1 MIGFV
6 DGFDVVLH
14 ELMLFAA
21 FGFFV
26 GGLDDLLVDLIYIG
40 HRLLDT
46 GPSRRPIDRLPSPPQ
61 LGRLAVFVAAWDE
74 VAVIGAMLT
83 SALARFDHADY
94 RLYVGTYPNDPGTI
108 DAVARVAETDPRVRM
123 VVLPHDGP
131 TTKADCLN
139 ALWRALIADDAREG
153 ATKAV
158 ILHDAE
164 DLVHPLEL
172 QVFDR
177 LIDNHAVVQIPVL
190 PLISPHGRLV
200 SGTYADEFAESHAKQ
215 LVVRGTL
222 GAGLPLAGVGCAI
235 AMPILARIA
244 AMRGGVPF
252 DSESLTEDYELGL
265 WIAELGGRGIFARVE
280 ESPGGPVV
288 ATRAYFPDTV
298 ETAVRQKARWMIG
311 IALAGWDRTGWA
323 RVRAIGDHWMRL
335 RDRRAPLAVLVMA
348 IAYVA
353 ILGWA
358 VSILLHLVT
367 RSTLLSPGRVL
378 GWLIATN
385 AALLGWRLAV
395 RMAFTTRV
403 YGPREGLWAIPRLLV
418 GNYISLFAA
427 RRAVI
432 RYVGMLR
439 GAPPVWDKTAHV
451 FPGDSPG
458 DQADDDRADDH
469 PAMAAS

>member
-1 MIGFV
+1 MMGFV
-6 DGFDVVLH
+6 GIFDVVLH

-26 GGLDDLLVDLIYIG
+26 GGLDDLLVDLIYIAR
-40 HRLLDT
+40 RLYSAV
-46 GPSRRPIDRLPSPPQ
+46 PSRWPIDRLPCVPTP
-61 LGRLAVFVAAWDE
+61 GRLAVFVAAWDE
-74 VAVIGAMLT
+74 VAVIGDMLT
-83 SALARFDHADY
+83 SALARFDHAGY

-108 DAVARVAETDPRVRM
+108 DAVARVAETDPRIRM

-139 ALWRALIADDAREG
+139 TLWRALIADDAREG
-153 ATKAV
+153 ATTKAV

-177 LIDNHAVVQIPVL
+177 LIDSHAVVQIPVL

-200 SGTYADEFAESHAKQ
+200 SGTYADEFAETHAKQ

-235 AMPILARIA
+235 AMPMLARIA

-323 RVRAIGDHWMRL
+323 RVRAIGDHWMRM
-335 RDRRAPLAVLVMA
+335 RDRRAPLAVLIMA
-348 IAYVA
+348 TAYLA
-353 ILGWA
+353 MLGWA

-367 RSTLLSPGRVL
+367 RSALLSPGRML

-385 AALLGWRLAV
+385 AALLGWRLAM

-451 FPGDSPG
+451 FPGDRS
-458 DQADDDRADDH
+458 DDRADDRQ
-469 PAMAAS
+469 AMVAL